1 MYLVFFRIVFTIK
14 RLFAFMFL
22 SRSDKS
28 STLDH
33 FYLPQNQNIFGDGF
47 EKNVKNGKR
56 CETVFSYVVAVLHQ
70 DGSCGFKN
78 IYIHISHGI
87 DKKCLRNPQSLFPMH
102 LAKILQRF
110 KLQVTAF
117 K

>member
-1 MYLVFFRIVFTIK
+1 MDVYLVFFRIVFTIK

-70 DGSCGFKN
+70 DGSCGFKK

-87 DKKCLRNPQSLFPMH
+87 DKKM
-102 LAKILQRF
+102 LAKSAISISYAPCENIA
-110 KLQVTAF
+110 KI
-117 K
+117 

>member
-1 MYLVFFRIVFTIK
+1 
-14 RLFAFMFL
+14 MFL

-28 STLDH
+28 STSDH

-70 DGSCGFKN
+70 DGSCGFKK

-87 DKKCLRNPQSLFPMH
+87 DKKNACEIRNLYFLCTLRKYCKDLNY
-102 LAKILQRF
+102 K
-110 KLQVTAF
+110 
-117 K
+117 